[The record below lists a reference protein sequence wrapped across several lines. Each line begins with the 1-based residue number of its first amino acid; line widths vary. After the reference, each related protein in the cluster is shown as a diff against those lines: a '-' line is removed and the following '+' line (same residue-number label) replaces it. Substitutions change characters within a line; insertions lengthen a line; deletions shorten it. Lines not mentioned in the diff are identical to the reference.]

1 MKPDKN
7 RARGIGFYLL
17 IGVIILAVIFYLTT
31 PAEQKEYTYSEIEE
45 LFRQE
50 QVKSFCLEGDE
61 LTLNLYSPDSDGNTT
76 IKKTLSNP
84 TWFREDLG
92 DLIEQ
97 QTASGVLTEYDYVKG
112 WTAPWW
118 MSILPYLITIVLFVG
133 VWFLLMNKAGGGGAH
148 DRVHSGKGHD
158 ARPGAQCALCGQQ
171 CSAPVECAA
180 RHGQHTAKGAL
191 MAVPRAAGDILPDKF
206 FGNFN
211 SHHSTS
217 GRTI

>member
-97 QTASGVLTEYDYVKG
+97 QTASGVLTEWDEHDYYAFTLTEETEVYMTANSEIQGSQDLTLYDGDMVEIDIVYG
-112 WTAPWW
+112 LHGYAEERL
-118 MSILPYLITIVLFVG
+118 LP
-133 VWFLLMNKAGGGGAH
+133 AGTYYIAL
-148 DRVHSGKGHD
+148 SG
-158 ARPGAQCALCGQQ
+158 
-171 CSAPVECAA
+171 E
-180 RHGQHTAKGAL
+180 KGAYTL
-191 MAVPRAAGDILPDKF
+191 KVDFGTAGSEKAAMAE
-206 FGNFN
+206 
-211 SHHSTS
+211 
-217 GRTI
+217 

>member
-118 MSILPYLITIVLFVG
+118 MSILPYLISIVLFIG
-133 VWFLLMNKAGGGGAH
+133 VWYLLMNKAGGGGA
-148 DRVHSGKGHD
+148 
-158 ARPGAQCALCGQQ
+158 PGRKRSVGIQ
-171 CSAPVECAA
+171 
-180 RHGQHTAKGAL
+180 R
-191 MAVPRAAGDILPDKF
+191 R
-206 FGNFN
+206 
-211 SHHSTS
+211 
-217 GRTI
+217 